1 MDIAVDFDGTVCEEK
16 EYPGFG
22 DFLPGAVETLK
33 ELSRQGH
40 NLILWTCRPGEEAQ
54 RVFKYCLDAG
64 IPFKSVNQ
72 NLFHDEIHDY
82 KKILADVYIEN
93 CDISFFRHRRIDW
106 QYIRNVITGAGD
118 ADILFNGKFIKVISP
133 KAAPYEAVQC
143 GDSVMVFLA
152 DIQNRMAFIRREHCP
167 PYEYQ
172 TPFKYYYT
180 VITGGIDKD
189 ELPLDAAIREVKE
202 EAGVDLKK
210 HTVEVIDLFHGKFTK
225 VQTDTI
231 HVFLIKGSNFVV
243 GHASGDGT
251 FYEKECTT
259 VQVPF
264 EEMKDLRPRD
274 YLLESLWA
282 LVKPYIRE
290 D

>member
-1 MDIAVDFDGTVCEEK
+1 LTIAVDFDGTVCEEK
-16 EYPGFG
+16 KYPGFG

-33 ELSRQGH
+33 ELAHQGH
-40 NLILWTCRPGEEAQ
+40 TLLLWTCRPGDEAK
-54 RVFKYCLDAG
+54 RVFQHCLNAG
-64 IPFKSVNQ
+64 IPFKAVNQ
-72 NLFHDEIHDY
+72 NLFDGELQDY
-82 KKILADVYIEN
+82 KKILADIYIEN
-93 CDISFFRHRRIDW
+93 RDVSFLRQGSVDW
-106 QYIRNVITGAGD
+106 SYIRDVITGTGD
-118 ADILFNGKFIKVISP
+118 ADLLFKGKFIKVISP

-152 DIQNRMAFIRREHCP
+152 DMQNRMAFIRREHCP

-180 VITGGIDKD
+180 TITGGID
-189 ELPLDAAIREVKE
+189 EGEQPLNAAIREVKE
-202 EAGVDLKK
+202 EVGVDLKK
-210 HTVEVIDLFHGKFTK
+210 YIVEVIDLFHGKFTK
-225 VQTDTI
+225 LQTDII
-231 HVFLIKGSNFVV
+231 HVYLIKGSNFIV

-264 EEMKDLRPRD
+264 DEIKELRPRD
-274 YLLESLWA
+274 YLLTSLWA
-282 LVKPYIRE
+282 LVKPYLE

>member
-1 MDIAVDFDGTVCEEK
+1 MVIAIDFDGTICEEK
-16 EYPGFG
+16 EYPDFG
-22 DFLPGAVETLK
+22 DFLPGAVEALK
-33 ELSRQGH
+33 ELARQGH

-54 RVFKYCLDAG
+54 RIFKHCLNAG

-72 NLFHDEIHDY
+72 NLFNGELHNY
-82 KKILADVYIEN
+82 KKILADIYIEN
-93 CDISFFRHRRIDW
+93 RDVSFFRQGQVDW
-106 QYIRNVITGAGD
+106 QYILDVITGTGD
-118 ADILFNGKFIKVISP
+118 ADVLFKGKFIKVISP

-143 GDSVMVFLA
+143 GDAVMVFLM
-152 DIQNRMAFIRREHCP
+152 DMQNRITFIRREHCP

-180 VITGGIDKD
+180 TITGGI
-189 ELPLDAAIREVKE
+189 EVGEVPLDAAIREVKE
-202 EAGVDLKK
+202 ETGVDLKE
-210 HTVEVIDLFHGKFTK
+210 HIVEVVDLFHGKFTK

-231 HVFLIKGSNFVV
+231 HVYLIKGSGFIV

-264 EEMKDLRPRD
+264 DEIKDLRPRD

-282 LVKPYIRE
+282 LAKPYIRE
-290 D
+290 N